1 MTARVLKKVVLFV
14 ALAVAGGLTVFGAA
28 DGLAQDK
35 RTISWKTSG
44 EHTKYTQQ
52 HAIDV
57 GDIPGHQIRIL
68 ELHRTFPANP
78 PVFEGVKVVED
89 WTRGYSDYVNV
100 NGRAWGYSVLLLEGG
115 DKIFCQW
122 DGASQTIVIADGSR
136 KSTYT
141 GTLRLTGGT
150 GKFQGIRGT
159 LRGVFA
165 FDPKAGLN
173 EGQNEGEYW
182 LEK

>member
-1 MTARVLKKVVLFV
+1 MTTFISNGVRVFV
-14 ALAVAGGLTVFGAA
+14 ALSVAAGLTVLVTS
-28 DGLAQDK
+28 DGRAQDK

-44 EHTKYTQQ
+44 EQTQFTQQ
-52 HAIDV
+52 HTIDV
-57 GDIPGHQIRIL
+57 GDVPGHQIRIL

-159 LRGVFA
+159 LRSVFA
-165 FDPKAGLN
+165 FDLKAGLN

>member
-1 MTARVLKKVVLFV
+1 MTPIIRRGLALLIALSV
-14 ALAVAGGLTVFGAA
+14 AAGLTVVGAA
-28 DGLAQDK
+28 DGWAQDK

-44 EHTKYTQQ
+44 EHTKFTQQ
-52 HAIDV
+52 HTIDV

-89 WTRGYSDYVNV
+89 WTRGYSDYINV
-100 NGRAWGYSVLLLEGG
+100 SGRAWGYSVLLLENG
-115 DKIFCQW
+115 DKIFVQW
-122 DGASQTIVIADGSR
+122 DGTSHTIASADGSR
-136 KSTYT
+136 KSTFT

-159 LRGVFA
+159 LRSVFA
-165 FDPKAGLN
+165 FDLKAGLN

>member
-1 MTARVLKKVVLFV
+1 MKSLRLNAIRGLPALLA
-14 ALAVAGGLTVFGAA
+14 ALAVVGFATAEGS
-28 DGLAQDK
+28 AQDK
-35 RTISWKTSG
+35 LKISGKALAAN
-44 EHTKYTQQ
+44 TKYTQQ
-52 HAIDV
+52 HTIDV
-57 GDIPGHQIRIL
+57 GDVPGHQIRIL

-115 DKIFCQW
+115 DKIFCHW
-122 DGASQTIVIADGSR
+122 DGASQTIVNRDGSR

-159 LRGVFA
+159 LRSVFR
-165 FDPKAGLN
+165 FDPKEGLN

>member
-1 MTARVLKKVVLFV
+1 MTTFISNGVRVFV
-14 ALAVAGGLTVFGAA
+14 ALSVAAGLTVLVTS
-28 DGLAQDK
+28 DGRAQDK

-44 EHTKYTQQ
+44 EHTKFTQQ
-52 HAIDV
+52 HTIDV
-57 GDIPGHQIRIL
+57 GDVPGHQIRIL

-150 GKFQGIRGT
+150 GKLQGIRGT
-159 LRGVFA
+159 LRSVFA
-165 FDPKAGLN
+165 FDLKAGLN

>member
-1 MTARVLKKVVLFV
+1 MW
-14 ALAVAGGLTVFGAA
+14 
-28 DGLAQDK
+28 
-35 RTISWKTSG
+35 RT
-44 EHTKYTQQ
+44 
-52 HAIDV
+52 
-57 GDIPGHQIRIL
+57 
-68 ELHRTFPANP
+68 
-78 PVFEGVKVVED
+78 D

-159 LRGVFA
+159 LRSVFR
-165 FDPKAGLN
+165 FDPKEGLN